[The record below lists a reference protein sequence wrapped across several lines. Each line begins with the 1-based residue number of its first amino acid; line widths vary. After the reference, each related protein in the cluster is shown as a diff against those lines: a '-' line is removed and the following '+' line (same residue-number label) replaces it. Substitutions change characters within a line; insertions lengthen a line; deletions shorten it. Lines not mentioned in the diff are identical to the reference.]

1 MDERHK
7 QILLALRQIIEE
19 VNLKDS
25 FEETLGMLTERIR
38 STIEADCCSLY
49 LLDPFKLLRLSATDG
64 LSKSAIGKAT
74 LKVGEGLVGQV
85 ALKEQMLNI
94 ADAPSHPSFK
104 FLPEV
109 GEEEFMSFLGVPL
122 LYQGELLGVLDIQ
135 SREMRKFDE
144 FEESF
149 LITIAAQ
156 VASQLAILNQNRDK
170 DQNGLKL
177 TAESGAGGIAIAKAI
192 YWQATLTLEDVEI
205 VTTDDQ
211 DLQHELFQQTLFQLQ
226 IEMDRQAL
234 KMREEDK
241 SEAASGYMSGY
252 GQFLDN
258 QDFQDQVD
266 RVIDERQ
273 VNAISAVKIV
283 AEQMLS
289 EEGIG
294 KQQHHDIRDFAQVLM
309 TRLAHAATTEPEL
322 DEKVILVVKTLP
334 AAWVAEL
341 PKDKIAGFIA
351 LDDNTSSHT
360 AIMARDLGIPA
371 VIGVKIDLSIIDG
384 RMVII
389 DGEHRQILI
398 EPSVTVIGEYE
409 QLLSQTLEQSN
420 LYSAEKYE
428 KGQTLDGQRIFIS
441 LNAGLNHHADPDLP
455 RQTDGIGLFRTE
467 IAFMLGQTF
476 PTEQQQTEW
485 YEKLLS
491 QFAPLPVCMRT
502 LDIGGDKGLD
512 YFPIE
517 ENNAALGWRGVR
529 VSIDQPQLAR
539 TQLRAMLRAQM
550 SYGNLEI
557 MVPMVSR
564 YEEVTQLK
572 GMLLTLKQELE
583 SELKT
588 SIKMP
593 RFGVMIEV
601 PSMIYM
607 IEEIAQEVQFFSIGS
622 NDLIQ
627 YLLAIDRTN
636 PKVSRFFDP
645 FHPAVVRCLSEL
657 ITKVQRCHSEIA
669 VCGEIAGSPLG
680 ALMLL
685 SLGYD
690 RLSMNYSEMGRIR
703 YLVRRV
709 NAQELRELGREALKL
724 CSSQEIRKLYADY
737 AKKQGLGRI
746 VELSEQ
752 QK

>member
-7 QILLALRQIIEE
+7 QILLALRQIIEK

-25 FEETLGMLTERIR
+25 FADTLSMLTEKIR
-38 STIEADCCSLY
+38 STIDADCCSLY
-49 LLDPFKLLRLSATDG
+49 LLDSFRLLRLSATDG

-74 LKVGEGLVGQV
+74 LKVGEGLVGLV
-85 ALKEQMLNI
+85 AQKEQLINI
-94 ADAPSHPSFK
+94 AEAPAHPSFK

-109 GEEEFMSFLGVPL
+109 GEEEFMSFLGVPM

-135 SREMRKFDE
+135 SRETRKFDE

-149 LITIAAQ
+149 LVTVAAQ
-156 VASQLAILNQNRDK
+156 IASQLAIMNQNRDRE
-170 DQNGLKL
+170 QNGLRL
-177 TAESGAGGIAIAKAI
+177 QAESGAGGIAIAKAI
-192 YWQATLTLEDVEI
+192 YWQAAITLEDVKI
-205 VTTDDQ
+205 VYAEDPE
-211 DLQHELFQQTLFQLQ
+211 LQHELFQQTLFQLQ
-226 IEMDRQAL
+226 TEMDRQAL

-266 RVIDERQ
+266 RIIDEQ
-273 VNAISAVKIV
+273 GVNALSAIKIA
-283 AEQMLS
+283 AEQMLG
-289 EEGIG
+289 EEGLSR
-294 KQQHHDIRDFAQVLM
+294 QRYSDIRDFAQILL
-309 TRLAHAATTEPEL
+309 TRLAHAASTDIEL
-322 DEKVILVVKTLP
+322 EEKVILVVRTLP

-341 PKDKIAGFIA
+341 PKQKIAGFIA

-360 AIMARDLGIPA
+360 AIMARDLGIPS
-371 VIGVKIDLSIIDG
+371 VIGVKVDLSAIDG
-384 RMVII
+384 RTVII

-398 EPSVTVIGEYE
+398 DPPVTVIGEYE

-428 KGQTLDGQRIFIS
+428 KGITLDGQRIHIS
-441 LNAGLNHHADPDLP
+441 LNAGLNHQEGDDLAK
-455 RQTDGIGLFRTE
+455 QTDGIGLYRTE
-467 IAFMLGQTF
+467 ISFMLGQSF
-476 PTEQQQTEW
+476 PSEQQQTEW
-485 YEKLLS
+485 YEKLLA

-517 ENNAALGWRGVR
+517 ESNSALGWRGVR
-529 VSIDQPQLAR
+529 VCIDQPQIAR
-539 TQLRAMLRAQM
+539 TQLRAMLRAQGV
-550 SYGNLEI
+550 YGNLEI

-564 YEEVTQLK
+564 FEEVVQLK
-572 GMLLTLKQELE
+572 QMLKGLKSELE
-583 SELKT
+583 AELKT
-588 SIKMP
+588 SVAMP

-607 IEEIAQEVQFFSIGS
+607 IDEIASEVEFFSIGS

-627 YLLAIDRTN
+627 YLLAVDRTN

-645 FHPAVVRCLSEL
+645 FHPAVVRCLAEL
-657 ITKVQRCHSEIA
+657 YCKVQRCQREIA

-680 ALMLL
+680 AMMLL

-690 RLSMNYSEMGRIR
+690 RLSMNYSELGRIR

-709 NAQELRELGREALKL
+709 NAQALRELGKQALTL
-724 CSSQEIRKLYADY
+724 SSSAEIRRLYADY
-737 AKKQGLGRI
+737 AKAQGLGRI

-752 QK
+752 QA